1 MPALIERVRPPLGL
15 RGLQATDLIDW
26 DGSDDAAAIRQL
38 ISDITAMMQAHGTP
52 RTQPEPIS
60 AGVTASLSPVLALLA
75 CTPVQPPGATA
86 PAPSAISTAGPA
98 ATAPVPL
105 LSFDN
110 AVQAA
115 ASTLFSTAQLA
126 PETSRPATLVIDPLI
141 NGTSAEQ
148 SAATHSMESRIGEL
162 LKARYPQFDVLPF
175 SAARVAKS
183 PIVLVGT
190 FKSIISQ
197 GQTAGNRE
205 AYRVCL
211 ALGDLR
217 TGKIIA
223 KGSTRARMDGVDATP
238 TSYFRD
244 SPAWMMERATDG
256 YIKTCQGTKV
266 DDPINHAYLDGILVA
281 GLVRETIKAYELG
294 RYRES
299 LDLHS
304 GALGAP
310 SGDKLRVYNG
320 IYLANTKLGRRD
332 AATEA
337 FAKIVDYG
345 PASKRLAMKFLFNPG
360 STAFMSAPA
369 VSASYPIWLQQIA
382 RRSSQGNACLEIGGH
397 TSRTGPEPLSERLSL
412 LRVEFIKHRLVEQAP
427 TLGKRLITTGVGSR
441 DTLIGTG
448 RDDLADALDRRV
460 VLIVIDC

>member
-1 MPALIERVRPPLGL
+1 MKNTAADRARSILRV
-15 RGLQATDLIDW
+15 
-26 DGSDDAAAIRQL
+26 AAIAWV
-38 ISDITAMMQAHGTP
+38 S
-52 RTQPEPIS
+52 
-60 AGVTASLSPVLALLA
+60 VLALLA

-86 PAPSAISTAGPA
+86 PAPSATSTAGA
-98 ATAPVPL
+98 AAPVLVPL

-115 ASTLFSTAQLA
+115 ANALFSSAQLA
-126 PETSRPATLVIDPLI
+126 PETSRPAVLVIDPLI
-141 NGTSAEQ
+141 NGTSGEQ
-148 SAATHSMESRIGEL
+148 SAATHSMESRIVEL
-162 LKARYPQFDVLPF
+162 VKARYPQFDVQPF
-175 SAARVAKS
+175 SASRVARS

-190 FKSIISQ
+190 FTPINSR

-223 KGSTRARMDGVDATP
+223 KGSSRARMDGVDATP

-244 SPAWMMERATDG
+244 SPAWTMERATDG

-266 DDPINHAYLDGILVA
+266 GDPINPAYLDGILAA
-281 GLVRETIKAYELG
+281 GLMGEAIKAYELG

-299 LDLHS
+299 LDLYS

-320 IYLANTKLGRRD
+320 IYLANSKLGRRD

-345 PASKRLAMKFLFNPG
+345 LASKRLAMKFLFDPG
-360 STAFMSAPA
+360 STAFLSAPA
-369 VSASYPIWLQQIA
+369 VSASYPLWLQQIA
-382 RRSSQGNACLEIGGH
+382 RRASQGNACLEIGGH
-397 TSRTGPEPLSERLSL
+397 TSRTGPEPLNERLSL
-412 LRVEFIKHRLVEQAP
+412 LRAEFIKHRLVDQAP

-441 DTLIGTG
+441 ETLIGTG
-448 RDDLADALDRRV
+448 RDDLTDALDRRV
-460 VLIVIDC
+460 VFTVIDC